1 MKITMYVR
9 NEDQAAFKAINDRAD
24 WLHKTLQASKPQA
37 QIHGNL
43 IDQQAL

>member
-1 MKITMYVR
+1 MKITIYVR
-9 NEDQAAFKAINDRAD
+9 NEDEAAFNSINDRAE

-43 IDQQAL
+43 IDQQAV